1 MSDEIQGGVLAEI
14 STELVRLHH
23 RFYGK
28 GPNKAKSFFVD
39 DTVLCLLRGALTTA
53 ERTLVEEGNP
63 NGVRRLRDDLG
74 KAIDAPAK
82 AIVSKATGRRVIAR
96 VSQFQPD
103 VDLAVEVFV
112 LEPPSAG
119 FPEPPPHEA
128 AGPSE

>member
-1 MSDEIQGGVLAEI
+1 MSDETHGEVLAAI
-14 STELVRLHH
+14 STELVRLHY

-28 GPNKAKSFFVD
+28 GPHKAKSFFVD
-39 DTVLCLLRGALTTA
+39 DTVLCLLRGGLTTA
-53 ERTLVEEGNP
+53 ERTLVDEGNA

-74 KAIDAPAK
+74 KAMDAPAK

-96 VSQFQPD
+96 VSQVQPD

-119 FPEPPPHEA
+119 YPEPPPHEA
-128 AGPSE
+128 AGLRE